1 VAVSGPK
8 RSLLLITCFDPQA
21 VIYVFK
27 VDLTKAR
34 SSSYPVYDLRD

>member
-8 RSLLLITCFDPQA
+8 RCLPLVTCFDPQA
-21 VIYVFK
+21 VICVFK
-27 VDLTKAR
+27 VDLAKAR